1 MDSNVL
7 FCTFQYEKI
16 LYFCLG
22 LWVMAAKFELEELN
36 DVPAA
41 RVLILQGLRA
51 NSDSKLLWL
60 EVS

>member
-1 MDSNVL
+1 MGAMSYFVCSNMK
-7 FCTFQYEKI
+7 KI
-16 LYFCLG
+16 LWILLG

-36 DVPAA
+36 DVSAA
-41 RVLILQGLRA
+41 RVLIQQGLRA